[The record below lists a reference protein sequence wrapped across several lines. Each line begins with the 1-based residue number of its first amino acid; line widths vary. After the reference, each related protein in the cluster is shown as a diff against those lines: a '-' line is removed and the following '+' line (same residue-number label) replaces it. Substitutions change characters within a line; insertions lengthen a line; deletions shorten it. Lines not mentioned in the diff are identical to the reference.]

1 LTFSLPYLPMAFDLA
16 PQAVGPMVNQ
26 MANQIS
32 QTLHLPPKLWF
43 WILPPIAGGVIGYFT
58 NDLAIQMLFRPYR
71 PVIWFGRQ
79 LPFTPGLI
87 PANQSRLAKR
97 VSDAILGSLLTPDEI
112 QKIAQR
118 LLSPERLRSIILWLL
133 EQSVAQVRAQ
143 TTPRSRQIL
152 AGILQD
158 LFSRSLPRMLKV
170 WARQAKLLDLHLN
183 PILDPLLLDV
193 QLSSAQADQLS
204 RWLLRTFPADR
215 LRSAIVDFLTD
226 RNIQAIDDAFRE
238 KSSGTYWVLA
248 NLFGVKNALNQLRSY
263 CLDQRETSNQLI
275 EELIRVLQVQR
286 RLQESLE
293 NLSLQNLP
301 TTALWPLRQALGD
314 AIRMGLRQQDPQ
326 LIARLDQSVD
336 WEAIAQTLLNR
347 LQSSDVLGLSLE
359 LTSEELAQILERYL
373 ERDLESIVSQT
384 LPILNLDQVIVE
396 RIEATAP
403 ADLELA
409 VQSIV
414 RSELQAIVNLGGLL
428 GFFIGILQTLAF
440 LLQSSP

>member
-1 LTFSLPYLPMAFDLA
+1 LTLLQIALDGLPDRLAQLDLLS
-16 PQAVGPMVNQ
+16 
-26 MANQIS
+26 ID
-32 QTLHLPPKLWF
+32 LPPNIWLWV
-43 WILPPIAGGVIGYFT
+43 LPPIAGGVIGYFT
-58 NDLAIQMLFRPYR
+58 NDLAIRMLFRPYR
-71 PVIWFGRQ
+71 PIFWAGRQ

-118 LLSPERLRSIILWLL
+118 LLSPDRLRSVILWLL
-133 EQSVAQVRAQ
+133 EQSVAQVRQ
-143 TTPRSRQIL
+143 QQNPRSRQIL

-158 LFSRSLPRMLKV
+158 LFSRSLPRMLRV
-170 WARQAKLLDLHLN
+170 WARQTNLLDSQLN
-183 PILDPLLLDV
+183 PILEPLFLDA
-193 QLSSAQADQLS
+193 QLSESQAEQLS
-204 RWLLRTFPADR
+204 RWLIRTFPADR
-215 LRSAIVDFLTD
+215 LRLSIVDFLTD

-275 EELIRVLQVQR
+275 AELIRVLQVQR
-286 RLQESLE
+286 RIQESLQ

-301 TTALWPLRQALGD
+301 PTALWPLRQALGD
-314 AIRMGLRQQDPQ
+314 AIRTTIQQRDPQ
-326 LIARLDQSVD
+326 LITRLDRTVD

-347 LQSSDVLGLSLE
+347 LQNSDVLGLSLE
-359 LTSEELAQILERYL
+359 LMSEELAQILEQYL
-373 ERDLESIVSQT
+373 DRDLEALVALT

-403 ADLELA
+403 ADLESA

-414 RSELQAIVNLGGLL
+414 QSELQAIVNLGGLL

-440 LLQSSP
+440 LLQSSS

>member
-1 LTFSLPYLPMAFDLA
+1 LTLLQIALAGLADPLAQLDL
-16 PQAVGPMVNQ
+16 VS
-26 MANQIS
+26 ID
-32 QTLHLPPKLWF
+32 LPPNLWL
-43 WILPPIAGGVIGYFT
+43 WVLPPMAGGVIGYFT
-58 NDLAIQMLFRPYR
+58 NDLAIRMLFRPYR
-71 PVIWFGRQ
+71 PIIWAGRQ

-118 LLSPERLRSIILWLL
+118 LLSPDRLRSVILWLL
-133 EQSVAQVRAQ
+133 EQSVAQVRQ
-143 TTPRSRQIL
+143 QQNPRSRQIL

-158 LFSRSLPRMLKV
+158 LFSRSLPRMLRV
-170 WARQAKLLDLHLN
+170 WARQANLLDSHLN
-183 PILDPLLLDV
+183 PILEPLLLDA
-193 QLSSAQADQLS
+193 QLSESQADQLS
-204 RWLLRTFPADR
+204 LWLIRAFPADR
-215 LRSAIVDFLTD
+215 LRLSIVDFLTD

-275 EELIRVLQVQR
+275 AELIRVLQLQR
-286 RLQESLE
+286 RLQESLQ

-314 AIRMGLRQQDPQ
+314 AIRTTIQQRDPQ
-326 LIARLDQSVD
+326 LITRLDRTVD

-347 LQSSDVLGLSLE
+347 LQNSDVLGISLE
-359 LTSEELAQILERYL
+359 LMSEELAQILEQYL
-373 ERDLESIVSQT
+373 DRDLESLVAQA

-403 ADLELA
+403 ADLESA

-414 RSELQAIVNLGGLL
+414 QSELQAIVNLGGLL

-440 LLQSSP
+440 LLQSSS

>member
-1 LTFSLPYLPMAFDLA
+1 LTLLQIALDGLPDRLAQLDLLS
-16 PQAVGPMVNQ
+16 
-26 MANQIS
+26 ID
-32 QTLHLPPKLWF
+32 LPPNIWLWV
-43 WILPPIAGGVIGYFT
+43 LPPIAGGVIGYFT

-71 PVIWFGRQ
+71 PIFWAGRQ

-118 LLSPERLRSIILWLL
+118 LLSPDRLRSVILWLL
-133 EQSVAQVRAQ
+133 EQSVAQVRQ
-143 TTPRSRQIL
+143 QQNPRSRQIL

-158 LFSRSLPRMLKV
+158 LFSRSLPRMLRV
-170 WARQAKLLDLHLN
+170 WARQTNLLDSQLN
-183 PILDPLLLDV
+183 PILEPLFLDA
-193 QLSSAQADQLS
+193 QLSESQAEQLS
-204 RWLLRTFPADR
+204 RWLIRTFPADR
-215 LRSAIVDFLTD
+215 LRLSIVDFLTD

-275 EELIRVLQVQR
+275 AELIRVLQVQR
-286 RLQESLE
+286 RIQESLQ

-301 TTALWPLRQALGD
+301 PTALWPLRQALGD
-314 AIRMGLRQQDPQ
+314 AIRTTIQQRDPQ
-326 LIARLDQSVD
+326 LITRLDRTVD

-347 LQSSDVLGLSLE
+347 LQNSDVLGLSLE
-359 LTSEELAQILERYL
+359 LMSEELAQILEQYL
-373 ERDLESIVSQT
+373 DRDLEALVALT

-403 ADLELA
+403 ADLESA

-414 RSELQAIVNLGGLL
+414 QSELQAIVNLGGLL

-440 LLQSSP
+440 LLQSSS

>member
-1 LTFSLPYLPMAFDLA
+1 LTLLQIALDGLPDRLAQLDLLS
-16 PQAVGPMVNQ
+16 
-26 MANQIS
+26 ID
-32 QTLHLPPKLWF
+32 LPPNIWLWV
-43 WILPPIAGGVIGYFT
+43 LPPIAGGIIGYFT

-71 PVIWFGRQ
+71 PIFWAGRQ

-118 LLSPERLRSIILWLL
+118 LLSPDRLRSVILWLL
-133 EQSVAQVRAQ
+133 EQSVAQVRQ
-143 TTPRSRQIL
+143 QQNPRSRQIL

-158 LFSRSLPRMLKV
+158 LFSRSLPRMLRV
-170 WARQAKLLDLHLN
+170 WARQTNLLDSQLN
-183 PILDPLLLDV
+183 PILEPLLLDA
-193 QLSSAQADQLS
+193 QLSESQADQLS
-204 RWLLRTFPADR
+204 RWLIRTFPADR
-215 LRSAIVDFLTD
+215 LRLSIVDFLTD

-275 EELIRVLQVQR
+275 AELIRVLQVQR
-286 RLQESLE
+286 RLQESLQ

-314 AIRMGLRQQDPQ
+314 AIRTTIQQRDPQ
-326 LIARLDQSVD
+326 LITRLDRTVD
-336 WEAIAQTLLNR
+336 WETIAQTLLNR
-347 LQSSDVLGLSLE
+347 LQNSDVLGLSLE
-359 LTSEELAQILERYL
+359 LMSEELAQILEQYL
-373 ERDLESIVSQT
+373 DRDLEALVTQV

-403 ADLELA
+403 ADLESA

-414 RSELQAIVNLGGLL
+414 QSELQAIVNLGGLL

-440 LLQSSP
+440 LLQSSS